1 MKMLVCTDG
10 SKQSLKAI
18 DAAAVIA
25 AGCNIH
31 EVSIVHVYENTL
43 ILPFWGEVY
52 HVSKED
58 SERFMELEERE
69 KEKRKEVLSEA
80 EKLFNQKNIKVK
92 KIFKEGHPALTI
104 AKTAAEEGAELVV
117 IGSRGLGG
125 LKKLILGSVS
135 NAVMQEVKCNVLIVK

>member
-1 MKMLVCTDG
+1 MKILVCTDG

-18 DAAAVIA
+18 EAAAVIA
-25 AGCNIH
+25 AGCSVH
-31 EVSIVHVYENTL
+31 EVALIHVYENTL

-52 HVSKED
+52 HVSRED
-58 SERFMELEERE
+58 SERFMELEMKE
-69 KEKRKEVLSEA
+69 KEKRKEVLTEA
-80 EKLFNQKNIKVK
+80 EELFTQKNIKVK

-104 AKTAAEEGAELVV
+104 AQTAAEEGSDMVV

-135 NAVMQEVKCNVLIVK
+135 NAVVQEVKCNVLIVK